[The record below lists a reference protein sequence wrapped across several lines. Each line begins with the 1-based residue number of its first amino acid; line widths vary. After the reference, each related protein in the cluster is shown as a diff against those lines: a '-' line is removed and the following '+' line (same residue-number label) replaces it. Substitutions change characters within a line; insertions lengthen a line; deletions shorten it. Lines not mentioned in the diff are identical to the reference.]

1 MTGIYDLVE
10 TIRQDIERKI
20 DFLDKRLKDGLSD
33 IVASLLAEP
42 TCNTHVLSEVLP
54 RGIRSQEHRYQYIS
68 RFLKNK
74 NIVHYKIKRPYAHE
88 LITKIA
94 RDGQTVVLQMDQ
106 SKLVDGFEVLMVSVR
121 IGNRALPISWMVQ
134 QTEGNIGF
142 PFQNILLNRVYAM
155 LPKGVSALL
164 MADRFY
170 GTKMLVQWC
179 QEHSFGY
186 RIRLK
191 GNNLFHH
198 ENSIITAQEACNMGM
213 SEIMHATFNDSEIKT
228 NIGILHEP
236 GHPEP
241 WFIAMGCKPN
251 KCRVLDYGMRWGIEP
266 MFSDFKSRG
275 FGITDSHLR
284 HKDRLE
290 RLILVMTLAMYWSVS
305 IGMAAENPSACNKLI
320 ANSEK
325 LRSKKKDTV
334 DVVSVYK
341 RHEIPIQGNLVK
353 Y

>member
-1 MTGIYDLVE
+1 
-10 TIRQDIERKI
+10 
-20 DFLDKRLKDGLSD
+20 
-33 IVASLLAEP
+33 
-42 TCNTHVLSEVLP
+42 
-54 RGIRSQEHRYQYIS
+54 
-68 RFLKNK
+68 
-74 NIVHYKIKRPYAHE
+74 
-88 LITKIA
+88 
-94 RDGQTVVLQMDQ
+94 
-106 SKLVDGFEVLMVSVR
+106 
-121 IGNRALPISWMVQ
+121 
-134 QTEGNIGF
+134 
-142 PFQNILLNRVYAM
+142 
-155 LPKGVSALL
+155 
-164 MADRFY
+164 
-170 GTKMLVQWC
+170 
-179 QEHSFGY
+179 
-186 RIRLK
+186 
-191 GNNLFHH
+191 
-198 ENSIITAQEACNMGM
+198 MGM

-325 LRSKKKDTV
+325 LRPKKKDTV